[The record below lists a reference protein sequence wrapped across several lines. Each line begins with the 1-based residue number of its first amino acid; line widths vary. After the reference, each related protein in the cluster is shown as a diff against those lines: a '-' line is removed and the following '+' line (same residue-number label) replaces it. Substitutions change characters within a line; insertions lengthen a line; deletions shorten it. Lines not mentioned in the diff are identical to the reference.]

1 MAKALV
7 LSLPLHGHINPT
19 VPLIRALAE
28 RGQDITYYARPKFAA
43 AIEQAGAR
51 CRFYGGELLDFLRTL
66 DLSSDVAEKIY
77 FRNAQK
83 LVPDV
88 TPNPPPL
95 RAL

>member
-1 MAKALV
+1 MWALRRD
-7 LSLPLHGHINPT
+7 PAHG
-19 VPLIRALAE
+19 RAFALK
-28 RGQDITYYARPKFAA
+28 YADRLLF
-43 AIEQAGAR
+43 GR
-51 CRFYGGELLDFLRTL
+51 DYYGGELLEFLKTL
-66 DLSSDVAEKIY
+66 ELPTDVRERIF